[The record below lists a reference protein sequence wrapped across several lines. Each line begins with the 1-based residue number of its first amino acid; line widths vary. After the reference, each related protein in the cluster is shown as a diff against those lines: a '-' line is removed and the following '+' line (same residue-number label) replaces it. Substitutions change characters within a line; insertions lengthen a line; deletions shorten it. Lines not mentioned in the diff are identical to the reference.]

1 MLFKPIHKVL
11 HLLMRHVPCNAV
23 RVSILKLLGANI
35 QGKITISQEFFVF
48 DAGRTDLLFI
58 GDGVGIGPRVTI
70 VINSDPY
77 PSPLQK
83 IYPKK
88 TKPVNIRKG
97 VWIGAGAIVLPG
109 VTIGEFSVVA
119 AGTVVV
125 KDIPPYSVAAGVPAR
140 VVRKFSV
147 EEINELDG

>member
-88 TKPVNIRKG
+88 TQPVNIRKG

-147 EEINELDG
+147 EEINELEG